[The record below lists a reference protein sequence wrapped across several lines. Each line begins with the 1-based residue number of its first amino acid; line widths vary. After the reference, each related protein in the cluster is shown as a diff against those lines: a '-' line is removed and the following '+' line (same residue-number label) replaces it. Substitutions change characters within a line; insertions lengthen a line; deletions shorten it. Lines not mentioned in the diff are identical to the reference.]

1 MLSFNYV
8 SLKYIICHRGDIMRK
23 VVLRMNEYNKYL
35 IIKNLVDNN
44 GNKNTAAI
52 KLNLSRRQINRLI
65 IIYKEKG
72 KSGFVHGN
80 RGHVPTKAL
89 DKSISDT
96 IILLYKNKYYD
107 CNFNHFKDLLK
118 ERENINVSYNYI
130 YSTLT
135 KNGFYSPKMRR
146 KTKRNLK
153 RIELLSKKENKFKTK
168 KDIEIMISH
177 QLNLE
182 DSHPRQEKPKYF
194 GEVIEMDGSIH
205 RWFGNSKSCL
215 HLAIDLCS
223 GTIVGGYFDYQETLR
238 GYYNIYKQ
246 ILEKYGIPVCFK
258 TDNRTVF
265 KYESLPKENRT
276 SSKDVLTQFGYA
288 CKILGTDLKTT
299 SVSQAKGTIERANET
314 FQGRLVQ
321 EFRLEGIN
329 DIKSAND
336 YLINSF
342 IPNFNKKFALNY
354 KKLPNAF
361 ETSPNSNKINYTLA
375 VLSTRKIDNGNS
387 IKFKNQYFQPVDS
400 NMNIKCFVKGTE
412 CLVIESFDGSL
423 FVTIDDCVYGLKK
436 LNSHKK
442 ISLELDETANK
453 QLKEK
458 RVYIPPMSHP
468 WKANSFKNQLKKAH
482 TRHVY
487 A

>member
-1 MLSFNYV
+1 
-8 SLKYIICHRGDIMRK
+8 MRK
-23 VVLRMNEYNKYL
+23 VVLRMKEYNKYL

-52 KLNLSRRQINRLI
+52 KLNLSRRQIDRLI

-80 RGHVPTKAL
+80 RGHIPPKAL
-89 DKSISDT
+89 DKSISNN

-118 ERENINVSYNYI
+118 ERENIDVSYNFI

-135 KNGFYSPKMRR
+135 KNGIYSPKIR
-146 KTKRNLK
+146 KKTRRNLK
-153 RIELLSKKENKFKTK
+153 RIELLSRKENKYKTK

-177 QLNLE
+177 QLKIE
-182 DSHPRQEKPKYF
+182 DAHPRQEKPKYF
-194 GEVIEMDGSIH
+194 GEIIEMDGSFH
-205 RWFGNSKSCL
+205 NWFGNTKCCL

-223 GTIVGGYFDYQETLR
+223 GNVVGGFFDTQETLK
-238 GYYNIYKQ
+238 GYYTVYKQ
-246 ILEKYGIPVCFK
+246 ILENYGIPVCFK

-265 KYESLPKENRT
+265 NYESLSKENRT
-276 SSKDVLTQFGYA
+276 SDKDVLTQFGYA

-299 SVSQAKGTIERANET
+299 SVSQAKGTIERANGT

-321 EFRLEGIN
+321 ELRLDGITNIN
-329 DIKSAND
+329 DAND
-336 YLINSF
+336 YLIKVF
-342 IPNFNKKFALNY
+342 IPNFNKRFALNY

-361 ETSPNSNKINYTLA
+361 ETSPNKNKINYTLA

-387 IKFKNQYFQPVDS
+387 IKFKNKYYQPIDS
-400 NMNIKCFVKGTE
+400 NSNLKCFIKGTE
-412 CLVIESFDGSL
+412 CLVIEAFDGSL
-423 FVTIDDCVYGLKK
+423 LVTIDDEIYALKELK
-436 LNSHKK
+436 SHKY
-442 ISLELDETANK
+442 ISPELDNVPNNISK
-453 QLKEK
+453 QK
-458 RVYIPPMSHP
+458 RIYIPPMSHP
-468 WKANSFKNQLKKAH
+468 WKANSFKNQFKKAH
-482 TRHVY
+482 TNHVY